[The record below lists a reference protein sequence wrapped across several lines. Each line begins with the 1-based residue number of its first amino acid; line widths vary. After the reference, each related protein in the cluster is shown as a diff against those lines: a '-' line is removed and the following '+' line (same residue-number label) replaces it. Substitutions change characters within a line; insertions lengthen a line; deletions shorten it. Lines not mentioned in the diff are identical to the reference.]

1 MHLNLDEKLSVF
13 QWGEP
18 TILAKNFKFLLSL
31 FFFELGFNVMFHDVI
46 VRKGG
51 SLIQVQKW
59 LFNIDE
65 KFSFV

>member
-31 FFFELGFNVMFHDVI
+31 FFFELGFNVMFHDVL

-51 SLIQVQKW
+51 SLI
-59 LFNIDE
+59 
-65 KFSFV
+65 